1 MHSISCVYMS
11 ISIFQFIALPL
22 FPLVSIYFF
31 STSVFLFLF
40 CRYDH
45 IHQFFSLSN
54 ICIHIYLFFSFWY
67 FTLYDSLWVHACLQM
82 AQFHS
87 VLWLNNI
94 PLYLIF
100 FIHSSFDG
108 PLSCFPIL
116 VVVYSTA
123 MKLGCM
129 SLFELVFSGYMPSS
143 GFTESQGIFSF
154 RFLRHLHSVV
164 HIGCINLHAH
174 QQC

>member
-1 MHSISCVYMS
+1 MHSY
-11 ISIFQFIALPL
+11 IF
-22 FPLVSIYFF
+22 
-31 STSVFLFLF
+31 VFLL
-40 CRYDH
+40 
-45 IHQFFSLSN
+45 LT
-54 ICIHIYLFFSFWY
+54 Y
-67 FTLYDSLWVHACLQM
+67 FTLYDSHWVHACLQM
-82 AQFHS
+82 AKFHS

-100 FIHSSFDG
+100 FIHSSVDG
-108 PLSCFPIL
+108 PLSCFSIL
-116 VVVYSTA
+116 VVVYSAA

-154 RFLRHLHSVV
+154 SFLRHLRSVV
-164 HIGCINLHAH
+164 HIGCINLYAH